1 MQKFNKKKKKKST
14 AFSIAQDYITCQIIA
29 HCPGQHD
36 EKLYPMPA
44 RQQKYIHFTVAQA
57 ISESSELASLH
68 NWRPIFKRRPHF
80 VYLTLHCA
88 VRHAYVVPA
97 IHQNHKGLSCCFPA
111 ENNVLN
117 FKSFCTHK
125 QPCLWAQCSK
135 QVCSPAQNCMWTNLG
150 WSSSKNLVWNVLTL
164 F

>member
-1 MQKFNKKKKKKST
+1 MHKTLSLVKLLHIVQDSMMKNCIPCLQDSR
-14 AFSIAQDYITCQIIA
+14 SI
-29 HCPGQHD
+29 
-36 EKLYPMPA
+36 
-44 RQQKYIHFTVAQA
+44 F
-57 ISESSELASLH
+57 ISLLHKQYLNLHTELASLH

-97 IHQNHKGLSCCFPA
+97 IHQNHKGLSCSFSA

-135 QVCSPAQNCMWTNLG
+135 QVCLPAQNCMWTNLG
-150 WSSSKNLVWNVLTL
+150 WSSSKNLVWNVLIL